1 MVARLTRL
9 LGPANVELAEDAVQ
23 EALVRAVQTW
33 PYQGVPDNAAGWIYK
48 VAHNIAIDIVR
59 RDRTFSSKSDA
70 IVAELL
76 RSGTVSANPA
86 AVDQQ
91 IRDDELRMILMCCH
105 PEISADARVA
115 LSLKIIGGFSVREIA
130 RAFLS
135 DEAAIAQRIVRAK
148 RQIRERQLTLDLP
161 SGADLAHRLD
171 SALDVIY
178 LMFNEGYSA
187 HEGAALVRQDLCVEA
202 LRLGRIVAESPLA
215 EPRVHALVA
224 LMALQAARFPA
235 RVDAGGDLVPLED
248 QDRSRWDQALIA
260 LGFRH
265 FDRSMAGDRV
275 SPFHVQAAIAATHAR
290 ALSDDAVDWH
300 VIARSVRPVAG
311 DPPLAD
317 RRAQPRRCRVAV
329 ARRRGRPGG
338 ARPAAQRSVAAALPP
353 ADVSARATAARRRP
367 PRGGARRVRSRAG
380 VRVLR
385 PGAAASGTQA
395 GLVLTVDHGFP
406 NEPRSLGIREY
417 VIKYSLR
424 ISVTSNDCI
433 TSSFSVESI
442 ERQLVGL

>member
-1 MVARLTRL
+1 MTDDAAAHSTLIEHLFRHQAGRVVARLTRL

-48 VAHNIAIDIVR
+48 VAHHIAIDIVR
-59 RDRTFSSKSDA
+59 RDRTFSAKSDA

-76 RSGTVSANPA
+76 RSDTVSADPA

-105 PEISADARVA
+105 PEVSADARVA

-202 LRLGRIVAESPLA
+202 LRLGRIVADSPLA

-235 RVDAGGDLVPLED
+235 RVDAGGDLVPLEE

-275 SPFHVQAAIAATHAR
+275 SPFHVQAAIAATYAR

-300 VIARSVRPVAG
+300 VIV
-311 DPPLAD
+311 DLYDQLLAIHPSPIVVLN
-317 RRAQPRRCRVAV
+317 RAVAV
-329 ARRRGRPGG
+329 
-338 ARPAAQRSVAAALPP
+338 
-353 ADVSARATAARRRP
+353 
-367 PRGGARRVRSRAG
+367 SR
-380 VRVLR
+380 LH
-385 PGAAASGTQA
+385 GAAA
-395 GLVLTVDHGFP
+395 GLAALDPLINDPLLRHYHLLMSVRGQLL
-406 NEPRSLGIREY
+406 LGVGRRAEARAAFEAALACEC
-417 VIKYSLR
+417 S
-424 ISVTSNDCI
+424 DP
-433 TSSFSVESI
+433 
-442 ERQLVGL
+442 ERRLLERKLALC